1 MFIFD
6 ISFNIGIYKCVPS
19 ASCSATLYPELP
31 VIVWFTLNRIFT
43 HSSSKSNVWKCQL
56 SLPCPRYNSSFQMYL
71 PRAAFLKSMVFVKS
85 NCWRTQSIWTPLEV
99 RLLTFV
105 YPPSGTTSLSPSA
118 WLPTLNYLNTPSKLT
133 CSTSPSPDHPLLPPL
148 H

>member
-6 ISFNIGIYKCVPS
+6 ISFNIGIYKCVPP

-43 HSSSKSNVWKCQL
+43 HSSSKPNVWKCQL

-71 PRAAFLKSMVFVKS
+71 PRAAFLKSLVFSVGVRCFKVWGVVYS
-85 NCWRTQSIWTPLEV
+85 YQTIYRDAKEQLPWLLSILAI
-99 RLLTFV
+99 
-105 YPPSGTTSLSPSA
+105 SSLGNH
-118 WLPTLNYLNTPSKLT
+118 LNS
-133 CSTSPSPDHPLLPPL
+133 
-148 H
+148 